1 MATSSAWRARTCC
14 ASCARRRRWGLGC
27 SGAEPAGPG
36 RCRRANTKEQG
47 ATRMRR
53 HRSIGLL
60 TGTLLAMAL
69 ATSVAAKG
77 PGDEVVLTL
86 DKTNDPHAGAPITIG
101 VLMTRAGSGSA
112 IRGET
117 VTFQLARNGGIG
129 LVTVPAKEVTMGHYT
144 ATVTIPDEGSWTPIV
159 NATCEGGTQTFHAGA
174 LQVGHPVA

>member
-1 MATSSAWRARTCC
+1 
-14 ASCARRRRWGLGC
+14 
-27 SGAEPAGPG
+27 
-36 RCRRANTKEQG
+36 
-47 ATRMRR
+47 MRR

-60 TGTLLAMAL
+60 AGTLLAMAL

-86 DKTNDPHAGAPITIG
+86 DKPSNPHAGAPITVG

-129 LVTVPAKEVTMGHYT
+129 LVTVPAMEVTIGHYT
-144 ATVTIPDEGSWTPIV
+144 ATVTIPDEGSWTLIV
-159 NATCEGGTQTFHAGA
+159 NATGEGGTQTFHAGDLQIGTPLAPATPAAPAAPVMPAWLLIAA
-174 LQVGHPVA
+174 LVLLAAAAGIAGRIVATRRRSAVAPDRA